1 MKKAPIIR
9 LKKER
14 EKRTNIHEKRSMTQS
29 LKTIRRKEGKQTKYL
44 LITFFE
50 RGRLRIVRKKKPPR
64 KVVLLL

>member
-29 LKTIRRKEGKQTKYL
+29 LKTIGRKEGRQTKDL
-44 LITFFE
+44 LITF
-50 RGRLRIVRKKKPPR
+50 L
-64 KVVLLL
+64 